1 MLVENEESSSR
12 DSTVYGVAVYAV
24 IVYMDP
30 KTEILFHRV
39 VLSILATYNKVVQL
53 QSQSGF

>member
-30 KTEILFHRV
+30 KTVKDFI
-39 VLSILATYNKVVQL
+39 
-53 QSQSGF
+53 SQGDIIYPSNL